1 MPLDVSRI
9 QALCFDVDGTLSD
22 TDDLFVRHVTRWL
35 QPASFLFT
43 GKNLHPFVRRLV
55 MAIESPGNY
64 LLGLPDRLDLDD
76 ELSALG
82 DWIYRVGLGRSSH
95 PFLLVPGVRETLSQL
110 QRCYPMAIISARGK
124 HSTRAFLE
132 QFELSH
138 FFQCVVTA
146 QTCAHTKPYP
156 DPILYAAS
164 HMGVP
169 PQACLMIGD
178 TYVDILAGK
187 AAGAQTVGVLC
198 GFGEE
203 GELRR
208 AGADAILPT
217 TSLINSVLMV

>member
-22 TDDLFVRHVTRWL
+22 TDDLFVQRITHWL
-35 QPASFLFT
+35 RPASFLFP
-43 GKNLHPFVRRLV
+43 GKNLHPFVRQLV
-55 MAIESPGNY
+55 MATETPGSY
-64 LLGLPDRLDLDD
+64 LFGLPDRLGLDD
-76 ELSALG
+76 ELIALG
-82 DWIYRVGLGRSSH
+82 DWIYRMGLGRNSH
-95 PFLLVPGVRETLSQL
+95 PFLLVPEVRETLNQL
-110 QRCYPMAIISARGK
+110 QRRYPMAIVSARGRR
-124 HSTRAFLE
+124 STSAFLE
-132 QFELSH
+132 QFELAH

-146 QTCAHTKPYP
+146 QTCAHTKPHP

-178 TYVDILAGK
+178 TRVDVLAGK
-187 AAGAQTVGVLC
+187 AAGAQAVGVLC

-203 GELRR
+203 GELRQ

-217 TSLINSVLMV
+217 TSLITSLLML